1 MQDILEQPN
10 RTERGKKD
18 KAKGKR
24 GTDIDKTD
32 KVRRRIPYK
41 TCFMVHCVV

>member
-10 RTERGKKD
+10 RTERGK
-18 KAKGKR
+18 G